1 MHAEFRQ
8 FINRMPHF
16 AFLPSQEL
24 DLLAKHAVVRHHERG
39 TLLAEQGKT
48 RIEHIYIVQKGQ
60 ISIYAD
66 KNGRRELG
74 GYIKSGEVFGGISLL
89 MNGGI
94 SLRTVQVDKPTD
106 FYLIPRSIFL
116 ELCERFKDFYE
127 YFLENFSKH
136 VFDPALATL
145 IASGQARVFL
155 SQVAPFSFLP
165 EEAVDEA
172 AACLSFVHHP
182 KGSVLFVQ
190 ARSRVGY
197 LYILQKGMAERYYE
211 RDGRK
216 TMHDIL
222 AEGDLYGG
230 ISMLVNDGVSVR
242 TLEVTE
248 DAYFYLLPKKN
259 FLHLCAK
266 YQAFSEFFTDTFG
279 KRMLD
284 RSYASIVART
294 SAPLEDE
301 LQLFNQPV
309 KQLVNAAPVFGHPQI
324 TIQQAAQVMRHENSS
339 YLIIPASPTHAAGIL
354 TDSDLARKV
363 IASGYDHHR
372 AAAEIMSTPLCT
384 VNEQAAILEAMMT
397 MMQHDIKHLPVTG
410 EDHRIIGMLTNREL
424 LSAQGQSP
432 LFILRQILRSES
444 LEEIVHQHRR
454 LSGLVK
460 GLISGGAKAR
470 AINRLVTT
478 VSDAIL
484 KKVMEIVLRDMA
496 PPPVPFVFMI
506 MGSEGRGE
514 QTLKTD
520 QDNAIVFEDVADD
533 ELAAIQ
539 AYFLDL
545 GQQVCAMLDKA
556 GYAFCRGDVMA
567 RNPKWC
573 QPLRVWKEYFI
584 RWINA
589 AEPEDLLQASIFF
602 DFRGGYGDLR
612 LIDDLRQVLFS
623 TIGNWTGFLRY
634 MTQNA
639 LHFKPPLGFFGN
651 FVVEV
656 KGDHRNAFDI
666 KSAMLPIVDFARIY
680 ALKNSVE
687 ATNTLDRLH
696 HLYLKKALTQEEYEE
711 LEKAY
716 SFLMQL
722 RLVRQV
728 TATIDQ
734 KSAPDNFI
742 NPKKLTRIEQTMLK
756 EIFKRI
762 EKFQAKMNFDFVGLA

>member
-1 MHAEFRQ
+1 MHTEFRK
-8 FINRMPHF
+8 FIDRMPHF
-16 AFLPSQEL
+16 AFLPGQEL
-24 DLLAKHAVVRHHERG
+24 DLLARQVVGRHHEGG
-39 TLLAEQGKT
+39 TFLAQQGKT
-48 RIEHIYIVQKGQ
+48 RIEHIYIVKKGQ
-60 ISIYAD
+60 ISIYAE
-66 KNGRRELG
+66 KKGRRELG
-74 GYIKSGEVFGGISLL
+74 GYIKTGEVFGGISLL

-106 FYLIPRSIFL
+106 FYLIPRSTFL
-116 ELCERFKDFYE
+116 ELCARFKDFYE
-127 YFLENFSKH
+127 YFVENFSKH

-155 SQVAPFSFLP
+155 SEVAPFSFLP
-165 EEAVDEA
+165 EEAVDDA
-172 AACLSFVHHP
+172 AACLSFVQHP

-197 LYILQKGMAERYYE
+197 LYILQKGLAERYYE

-230 ISMLVNDGVSVR
+230 ISMLVNDGISVR
-242 TLEVTE
+242 TLEVIE
-248 DAYFYLLPKKN
+248 DAYFYLLPKKK
-259 FLHLCAK
+259 FLQLCSQ
-266 YQAFSEFFTDTFG
+266 YEAFSEFFTDTFG

-294 SAPLEDE
+294 LAPLEDE
-301 LQLFNQPV
+301 IQLFNQPV
-309 KQLVNAAPVFGHPQI
+309 RQLVNTAPVFGYPHI
-324 TIQQAAQVMRHENSS
+324 TIRQAAQVMRHENSS
-339 YLIIPASPTHAAGIL
+339 YLIIPASQTHSAGIL

-363 IASGYDHHR
+363 IASDYDHHR
-372 AAAEIMSTPLCT
+372 AAAEIMSTPLRT

-410 EDHRIIGMLTNREL
+410 EDNRIIGILTNREL

-444 LEEIVHQHRR
+444 LEEMVQNNQR

-470 AINRLVTT
+470 AINRLITT
-478 VSDAIL
+478 VSDAVL
-484 KKVMEIVLRDMA
+484 KKVMEFILRDMA
-496 PPPVPFVFMI
+496 PPPVPFAFMI

-520 QDNAIVFEDVADD
+520 QDNAIVFDDVAEE
-533 ELAAIQ
+533 ELPAIQ
-539 AYFLDL
+539 TYFLDL
-545 GQQVCAMLDKA
+545 GQRACAMLDMA

-573 QPLRVWKEYFI
+573 QPLRVWKSYFM

-602 DFRGGYGDLR
+602 DFRGGYGDMR
-612 LIDDLRQVLFS
+612 LIDDLRHVLFGTLGS
-623 TIGNWTGFLRY
+623 WTGFLRY

-651 FVVEV
+651 FVVEG
-656 KGDHRNAFDI
+656 KGNHRDALDI

-680 ALKNSVE
+680 ALKNGVE

-696 HLYLKKALTQEEYEE
+696 HLCLNKALTQEEYDE

-728 TATIDQ
+728 TAAVDQ

-762 EKFQAKMNFDFVGLA
+762 EKFQAKMNFDFIGLA

>member
-1 MHAEFRQ
+1 MQAEFRQ

-16 AFLPSQEL
+16 SFLPAQEL
-24 DLLAKHAVVRHHERG
+24 DLLSKKAAECHADRG
-39 TLLAEQGKT
+39 AFLAEQGKT
-48 RIEHIYIVQKGQ
+48 RIEHIYIVKKGQ
-60 ISIYAD
+60 ISIYAE
-66 KNGRRELG
+66 KQGRRELG
-74 GYIKSGEVFGGISLL
+74 GYIKTGEVFGGISLL

-106 FYLIPRSIFL
+106 FYLIPQNVFL
-116 ELCERFKDFYE
+116 ELCARYKDFYD
-127 YFLENFSKH
+127 YFVENFSKH

-145 IASGQARVFL
+145 IASGQAKVFL
-155 SQVAPFSFLP
+155 SGVAPFSFLP
-165 EEAVDEA
+165 EEAVDESA
-172 AACLSFVHHP
+172 ATLSYVRHR

-190 ARSRVGY
+190 GRSRVGY
-197 LYILQKGMAERYYE
+197 LYILQKGLAERYYE

-230 ISMLVNDGVSVR
+230 ISMLVNDGISVR

-248 DAYFYLLPKKN
+248 DAYFYLLPKKI
-259 FLHLCAK
+259 FLELCRK
-266 YQAFSEFFTDTFG
+266 YEAFSEFFTDTFG

-294 SAPLEDE
+294 AAPLEDE

-309 KQLVNAAPVFGHPQI
+309 RQLVNSAPVFGHPGI
-324 TIQQAAQVMRHENSS
+324 TIQQAAQVMRRENSS
-339 YLIIPASPTHAAGIL
+339 YLVIPAAPTHAAGIL

-363 IASGYDHHR
+363 IASGYDHDR
-372 AAAEIMSTPLCT
+372 AATEIMSTPLRT
-384 VNEQAAILEAMMT
+384 IGEQDAILEAMMT
-397 MMQHDIKHLPVTG
+397 MMQYDIKHLPVTG
-410 EDHRIIGMLTNREL
+410 EDDRIIGMLTNREL

-432 LFILRQILRSES
+432 LFILRQILRAES
-444 LEEIVHQHRR
+444 IEEIIHQHGR
-454 LSGLVK
+454 LPGLVK

-470 AINRLVTT
+470 AVNRLITT

-484 KKVMEIVLRDMA
+484 KKIMAFVLRDIA

-520 QDNAIVFEDVADD
+520 QDNAIIFDD
-533 ELAAIQ
+533 IGEEEAAAVQ

-545 GQQVCAMLDKA
+545 GDRVCTMLDKA
-556 GYAFCRGDVMA
+556 GYTFCRGQVMA
-567 RNPKWC
+567 RNPRWC
-573 QPLRVWKEYFI
+573 QPLRTWKHYFM
-584 RWINA
+584 RWVNA

-602 DFRGGYGDLR
+602 DFRGGYGDVR
-612 LIDDLRQVLFS
+612 LIDDLRQLLFG
-623 TIGNWTGFLRY
+623 TIGNWSGFLRY
-634 MTQNA
+634 MTENA

-651 FVVEV
+651 FVVEG
-656 KGDHRNAFDI
+656 KGDHRDAFDI

-680 ALKNSVE
+680 ALKNGVE
-687 ATNTLDRLH
+687 ATNTLDRLQ
-696 HLYLKKALTQEEYEE
+696 HLYLKKALTQAEYEE

-728 TATIDQ
+728 TAAIDH

-742 NPKKLTRIEQTMLK
+742 NPKRLTRIEQTMLK